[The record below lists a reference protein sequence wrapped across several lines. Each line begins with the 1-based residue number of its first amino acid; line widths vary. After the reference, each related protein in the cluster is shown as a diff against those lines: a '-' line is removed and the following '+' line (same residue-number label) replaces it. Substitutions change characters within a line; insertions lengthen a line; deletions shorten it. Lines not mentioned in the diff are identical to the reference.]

1 MSCPL
6 TSLFPTSMGLSGE
19 VTGNQGLGSCS
30 NTVPHMVLCIKQGK
44 EHGELGIC
52 DMAGAFLHIYCM
64 SIKLVVKVRNAT
76 EKYPK
81 RSSRKGT
88 ICLRH
93 NILVTDLL
101 TIKLFIKMGLTGR

>member
-1 MSCPL
+1 MSWPL

-19 VTGNQGLGSCS
+19 VTGNQDFRFMF
-30 NTVPHMVLCIKQGK
+30 NMVLCIKQGK

-52 DMAGAFLHIYCM
+52 DTEAFLHIYCM

-81 RSSRKGT
+81 RAVGKALS
-88 ICLRH
+88 
-93 NILVTDLL
+93 V
-101 TIKLFIKMGLTGR
+101 